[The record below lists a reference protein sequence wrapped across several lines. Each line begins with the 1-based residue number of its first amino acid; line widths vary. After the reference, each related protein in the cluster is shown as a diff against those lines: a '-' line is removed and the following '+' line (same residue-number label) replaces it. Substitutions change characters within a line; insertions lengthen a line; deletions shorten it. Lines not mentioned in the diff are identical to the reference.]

1 MIRNE
6 GFIYHFRECK
16 SASPESP
23 IISFFFFFFFFF
35 LYVFV
40 FVSEL
45 MELIAALFLL
55 FWALGMLPIGSCLP
69 CTFVIFN

>member
-23 IISFFFFFFFFF
+23 IISSSFFLFLLL

-45 MELIAALFLL
+45 MELIAAL
-55 FWALGMLPIGSCLP
+55 GMLLIGSCLP